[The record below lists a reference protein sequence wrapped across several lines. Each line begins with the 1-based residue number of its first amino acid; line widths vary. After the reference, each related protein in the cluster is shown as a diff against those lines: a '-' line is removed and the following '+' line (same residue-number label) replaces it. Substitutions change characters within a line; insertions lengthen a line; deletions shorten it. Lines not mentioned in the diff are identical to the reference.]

1 MSYCKK
7 CGTELADDQ
16 MYCASCGTACAVKS
30 KVSKWDGG
38 VLEFFLNY
46 LFAGII
52 CMITLG
58 FGFPW
63 ALVHIIKFMVKHL
76 EIDGQRYTFDGTGG
90 QLLGN
95 WVKWFLLMIITLG
108 IYSFWVAPRMFN
120 WVASHLHK
128 VEE

>member
-1 MSYCKK
+1 
-7 CGTELADDQ
+7 
-16 MYCASCGTACAVKS
+16 VKS

-38 VLEFFLNY
+38 VLEFFFNY

-95 WVKWFLLMIITLG
+95 WIKWFLLMIVTLG

>member
-1 MSYCKK
+1 M
-7 CGTELADDQ
+7 E
-16 MYCASCGTACAVKS
+16 S
-30 KVSKWDGG
+30 KFTGG
-38 VLEFFLNY
+38 LLGMI
-46 LFAGII
+46 GIGI
-52 CMITLG
+52 LQAIITIFT
-58 FGFPW
+58 FGIGAPW
-63 ALVHIIKFMVKHL
+63 AICLKEGWYVRHTVV
-76 EIDGQRYTFDGTGG
+76 DGHQLTFDGTGG